1 VVDEDLD
8 EVFRYIAYIKLHPIY
23 ASPSQSL
30 DYCIQEILGIKAVMV
45 NQHKMLHEHDTRRMM
60 TEVKSSY
67 RSMLNCIVS
76 LEREVR
82 SGRQHQAAF
91 KSNTGKS
98 DSDVPD
104 NDESVLKNRQ
114 EIAKTV
120 GKDTSPEKVV
130 EFLIFVCL
138 SFFSVI

>member
-30 DYCIQEILGIKAVMV
+30 DYCMQEILGIKAVMV
-45 NQHKMLHEHDTRRMM
+45 NQHKMLHDTRRMM

-67 RSMLNCIVS
+67 RSMLNRIVS

-82 SGRQHQAAF
+82 VSLRVHM
-91 KSNTGKS
+91 T
-98 DSDVPD
+98 
-104 NDESVLKNRQ
+104 
-114 EIAKTV
+114 IMY
-120 GKDTSPEKVV
+120 
-130 EFLIFVCL
+130 
-138 SFFSVI
+138 VIYIPTILNNLVY

>member
-1 VVDEDLD
+1 MQQETQEVVDEDLD

-45 NQHKMLHEHDTRRMM
+45 NQHKMLHDTRRMM

-82 SGRQHQAAF
+82 VSLRVHM
-91 KSNTGKS
+91 T
-98 DSDVPD
+98 
-104 NDESVLKNRQ
+104 
-114 EIAKTV
+114 IMY
-120 GKDTSPEKVV
+120 
-130 EFLIFVCL
+130 
-138 SFFSVI
+138 VIYIPTILNNLVYSQPRLNSIL

>member
-30 DYCIQEILGIKAVMV
+30 DYCMQEILGIKAVMV
-45 NQHKMLHEHDTRRMM
+45 NQHKMLHDTRRMM

-67 RSMLNCIVS
+67 RSMLNRIVS

-82 SGRQHQAAF
+82 VSLCVHM
-91 KSNTGKS
+91 T
-98 DSDVPD
+98 
-104 NDESVLKNRQ
+104 
-114 EIAKTV
+114 IMY
-120 GKDTSPEKVV
+120 
-130 EFLIFVCL
+130 
-138 SFFSVI
+138 VIYIPTILNNLVYSQPRLNSIL